1 MRERERERDMRK
13 LKRERERRK
22 LERERERTREPNE
35 MNRGMEMGR
44 ILDEMEFKLY
54 SFWIWNCIFW
64 LVGPISAIVRD
75 QGGETLYN
83 YSITWLLFNQQNQP
97 LSASIP

>member
-1 MRERERERDMRK
+1 MRK

-35 MNRGMEMGR
+35 MNRGREMGR

-54 SFWIWNCIFW
+54 SF
-64 LVGPISAIVRD
+64 
-75 QGGETLYN
+75 
-83 YSITWLLFNQQNQP
+83 
-97 LSASIP
+97 